1 MTGKIP
7 PKIPQADPRAAYLA
21 RRAEIDRAIAGVL
34 ESGHYVLGEEVAGF
48 EREFAA
54 YIGQRHG
61 IGVASGTDALVLGLR
76 ALDLPPDSYV
86 ATVSHTA
93 VATVAA
99 IELAGLK
106 PLLLDIERD
115 FMTLD
120 PDALIRCLEKPPG
133 KISAIIPVHLYGQA
147 ADLDAILYLARNHG
161 LKLIEDCAQC
171 HGAAL
176 GNRRLGGIGDLA
188 CFSFYPTKNLG
199 CFGDGGAVLARDEKN
214 ASRLRGLR
222 EYGWGERYV
231 SDFAGMNSRLDELQ
245 AVVLRVKLKHL
256 DADNARRVSIAD
268 AYDRGLK
275 DTGLTLPA
283 RRKGATHVF
292 HQYVVRSPKRDALR
306 AALDKQ
312 GVGTGIHYPAPVHLQ
327 GAYRGRV
334 ALDPAGLGESERAS
348 REVLSL
354 PIYPELADESVARVI
369 AAIRQSL

>member
-7 PKIPQADPRAAYLA
+7 QTDPRAAYLA
-21 RRAEIDRAIAGVL
+21 HRAEIDRAIAGVL
-34 ESGHYVLGEEVAGF
+34 EGGRYILGEEVAGF
-48 EREFAA
+48 EREFAG
-54 YIGQRHG
+54 YIGQAHG
-61 IGVASGTDALVLGLR
+61 IGVASGTDALVLGLE
-76 ALDLPPDSYV
+76 ALDLPPGAYV

-176 GNRRLGGIGDLA
+176 GNRRLGGIGDLS

-199 CFGDGGAVLARDEKN
+199 CIGDGGAILARDEGN
-214 ASRLRGLR
+214 ASRLKALR
-222 EYGWGERYV
+222 EYGWRERYV

-245 AVVLRVKLKHL
+245 AAVLRVKLKHL

-275 DTGLTLPA
+275 DLGLVLPA
-283 RRKGATHVF
+283 RRERATHVF
-292 HQYVVRSPKRDALR
+292 HQYVVRTSKRDALH
-306 AALDKQ
+306 AALDQQ
-312 GVGTGIHYPAPVHLQ
+312 GISTGIHYPAPVHLQ

-334 ALDPAGLGESERAS
+334 ALDPAGLSESERAS

-354 PIYPELADESVARVI
+354 PIFPELDDESVARVI